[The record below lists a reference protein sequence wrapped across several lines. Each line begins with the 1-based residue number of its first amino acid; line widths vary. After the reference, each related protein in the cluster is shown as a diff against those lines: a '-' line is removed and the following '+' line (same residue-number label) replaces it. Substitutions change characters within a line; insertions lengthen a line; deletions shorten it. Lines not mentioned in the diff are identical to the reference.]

1 MYERSRSNNITWR
14 PLKKCGSLTLC
25 FRDLYIKR
33 CTSTIHWN
41 IEDIKSPPVR
51 HNGGSHIVRKVLTVH
66 ITPPTLSASA
76 SKERH
81 FQTHPSFWPYLVPIK
96 ISWWYLKRFKNYR
109 TDKHTHKQ
117 TLMKTIPPSLHC
129 RSTGGRNT
137 KSLQTYKSIGY
148 AMLCYSLIKT

>member
-1 MYERSRSNNITWR
+1 MKEVDLTTLLDAHSKSVGPWPCASAICTSKDAQAPYTGTSKTLNHHLCATMADPTLSERSSQ
-14 PLKKCGSLTLC
+14 
-25 FRDLYIKR
+25 F
-33 CTSTIHWN
+33 TS
-41 IEDIKSPPVR
+41 P
-51 HNGGSHIVRKVLTVH
+51 
-66 ITPPTLSASA
+66 PPTLSASA